1 MLKILNR
8 LKEPSTWAG
17 IAAMAAMFGV
27 RPEASDAVLGVVNAV
42 AGAAGGTNHV
52 VIGQIIG
59 AVCGAAAVF
68 LPERKA
74 VQ

>member
-1 MLKILNR
+1 MKTLFAR

-17 IAAMAAMFGV
+17 LAALAAMFGA
-27 RPEASDAVLGVVNAV
+27 RPEATDAVLGVVTAV

-74 VQ
+74 AL

>member
-1 MLKILNR
+1 
-8 LKEPSTWAG
+8 
-17 IAAMAAMFGV
+17 MFGA
-27 RPEASDAVLGVVNAV
+27 RPEATDAVLGVVTAV

-68 LPERKA
+68 LPERQA
-74 VQ
+74 AP